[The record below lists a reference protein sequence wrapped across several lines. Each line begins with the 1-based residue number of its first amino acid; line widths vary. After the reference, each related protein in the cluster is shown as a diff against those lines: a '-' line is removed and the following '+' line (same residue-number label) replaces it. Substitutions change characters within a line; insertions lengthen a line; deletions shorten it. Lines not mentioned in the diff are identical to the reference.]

1 MRTAHRKEIFTTG
14 EVAKICHVAPRTV
27 SKWFDTGKLRGYRIP
42 GSRDRRIPREHLVAF
57 MRVHGIPMDGLDLG
71 VGRIL
76 AVGPDLPAGLVD
88 AINASNQYELRAAAN
103 EFEAGVL
110 AQQFRPHVIVVALTD
125 GADQAAAMCRD
136 IRSTAALQSAKVIAA
151 APDLTEPTRKQL
163 LAGGFDDVLPHPYTV
178 SQLVQAVEN
187 ATNLIT

>member
-14 EVAKICHVAPRTV
+14 EVARICHVAPRTV

-42 GSRDRRIPREHLVAF
+42 GSRDRRIPREHLLAF
-57 MRVHGIPMDGLDLG
+57 MRVHGIPMDGLGLG
-71 VGRIL
+71 ICRIL
-76 AVGPDLPAGLVD
+76 AVGSDLPAELTE
-88 AINASNQYELRAAAN
+88 AIEASNQYELRSAAN

-125 GADQAAAMCRD
+125 GTEQAAAICND

-151 APDLTEPTRKQL
+151 SSNLAEQTRGQL
-163 LAGGFDDVLPHPYTV
+163 LAHGFDDVLPHPYTV